1 MPTLLLRLVGP
12 MQSWG
17 TTSRFDQRD
26 TGKEPSKSGVIGL
39 LAAAMG
45 IDRNDDWKKLEP
57 LTLLSMGVRHDRSGV
72 LKYDYQT
79 VGQGIEEIENW
90 DGTTQIRS
98 RMILA
103 NGKYPTGDHLG
114 EGIQSYRYYLADAAF
129 LVGLEGDDRSLLELA
144 SEKLKNPV
152 WPLALGRKSYLPAEP
167 IWLKDGVQDVPLL
180 DAFKAYP
187 WLGTRRRWEDDAP
200 EQLLVSL
207 DSTDGSGVLKM
218 DQPLSSFAE
227 RRFGARF
234 VRSEWITFPREVINV
249 PE

>member
-1 MPTLLLRLVGP
+1 MPILLLRLAGP

-45 IDRNDDWKKLEP
+45 IDREDWIRLKP
-57 LTLLSMGVRHDRSGV
+57 LTHLSMGVRHDRPGV
-72 LKYDYQT
+72 LKRDYQT
-79 VGQGIEEIENW
+79 AGCADTDKV
-90 DGTTQIRS
+90 IR
-98 RMILA
+98 A
-103 NGKYPTGDHLG
+103 NGTLSDDGVVS
-114 EGIQSYRYYLADAAF
+114 ERFYLADAVF
-129 LVGLEGDDRSLLELA
+129 LVGLESDNRPLLEEA
-144 SEKLKNPV
+144 NESLKNPV

-167 IWLKDGVQDVPLL
+167 VWLQNGVQDTPLL
-180 DAFKAYP
+180 DALKAYP

-207 DSTDGSGVLKM
+207 DSTDGSGTLRM

-234 VRSEWITFPREVINV
+234 VRSEWIPFPREVTNV
-249 PE
+249 PQ

>member
-45 IDRNDDWKKLEP
+45 IDRQKWIELEP
-57 LTLLSMGVRHDRSGV
+57 LTRLSMGVRHDRSGV
-72 LKYDYQT
+72 LKKDYQT
-79 VGQGIEEIENW
+79 VGCARGDTVIK
-90 DGTTQIRS
+90 
-98 RMILA
+98 A
-103 NGKYPTGDHLG
+103 NGKQTAED
-114 EGIQSYRYYLADAAF
+114 EGGIVSDRFYLSDAAF
-129 LVGLEGDDRSLLELA
+129 LVALEGEDRDLLKKA
-144 SEKLKNPV
+144 HEKLKNPT
-152 WPLALGRKSYLPAEP
+152 WPLALGRKSYVPSEP
-167 IWLKDGVQDVPLL
+167 IWI
-180 DAFKAYP
+180 KAGLQETSIFETLQSYP
-187 WLGTRRRWEDDAP
+187 WLGNPRRWEEPP
-200 EQLLVSL
+200 EQLLVSVE
-207 DSTDGSGVLKM
+207 SKDGTGVLKM

-234 VRSEWITFPREVINV
+234 VRSEWVPFPQEVTHV